1 MQYIFTAILLALCD
15 RFLKL
20 YIIRNIAFG
29 ERVPFIRGVLDLTH
43 VENTG
48 AAFGRLQGMRWPLVA
63 ISAAAV
69 IVIFALILTRKVRRP
84 FAVWSLTL
92 MAGGALGNLVDRLL
106 YGRVV
111 DMFLLTF
118 VDFAILIWR
127 LLYRRRRHRAVHLSD
142 LISGREDKRPKRLR
156 GRKGEHGAAAMD
168 EIIVLESNPD
178 TEVCARTSF
187 WLLRP
192 GHEQKRR
199 LPPARRGARCLGK
212 TLRKRPGCR
221 DQTIELR
228 ILRRSSVRRIS
239 RWTSSM
245 RTTTSLL
252 LQTQG
257 ACHTPRAG
265 ARERHV
271 FNAAVAPR
279 DSLSVISGEDRPG
292 IVHRIDKDTSGLII
306 CAKNDFA
313 HVALAG
319 RYRRIPR
326 EGCMTLSCA
335 QNERRQRDG

>member
-118 VDFAILIWR
+118 VDFAIFNLADCFIDVGGIALCIYLIF
-127 LLYRRRRHRAVHLSD
+127 
-142 LISGREDKRPKRLR
+142 ISGREDKKA
-156 GRKGEHGAAAMD
+156 KEAKEAEKASHG
-168 EIIVLESNPD
+168 
-178 TEVCARTSF
+178 
-187 WLLRP
+187 
-192 GHEQKRR
+192 G
-199 LPPARRGARCLGK
+199 GG
-212 TLRKRPGCR
+212 
-221 DQTIELR
+221 
-228 ILRRSSVRRIS
+228 
-239 RWTSSM
+239 
-245 RTTTSLL
+245 
-252 LQTQG
+252 
-257 ACHTPRAG
+257 
-265 ARERHV
+265 
-271 FNAAVAPR
+271 
-279 DSLSVISGEDRPG
+279 
-292 IVHRIDKDTSGLII
+292 
-306 CAKNDFA
+306 
-313 HVALAG
+313 
-319 RYRRIPR
+319 
-326 EGCMTLSCA
+326 
-335 QNERRQRDG
+335 DG